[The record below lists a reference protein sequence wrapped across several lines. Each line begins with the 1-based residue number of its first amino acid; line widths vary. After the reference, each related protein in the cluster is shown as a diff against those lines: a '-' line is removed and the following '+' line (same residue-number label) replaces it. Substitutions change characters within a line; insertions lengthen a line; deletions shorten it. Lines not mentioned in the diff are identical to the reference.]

1 MTTRISNGGGRL
13 FSSAEVA
20 TLLGEAEQRIYETI
34 MPFGGYHVKVTRA
47 NGAVEEKFVKNIVL
61 KEGLNRIANR
71 AVNATGTTP
80 FAFIGIG
87 TATAAHTLASD
98 QPNWGEVSRK
108 SSINTGTAA
117 QSREWIW
124 VSQTWAGFADSITS
138 VALDTAFCC
147 DFATS
152 HATTGAYLG
161 AANGLGVT
169 LANSDYLALTYR
181 VRVGSHDID
190 HTT

>member
-1 MTTRISNGGGRL
+1 MTNRISDGRL
-13 FSSAEVA
+13 YSSDEVRS
-20 TLLGEAEQRIYETI
+20 LLRDSEQRIYETV
-34 MPFGGYHVKVTRA
+34 MPFGGFQLKVTRA
-47 NGAVEEKFVKNIVL
+47 NGDVEERFVKNIVL

-71 AVNATGTTP
+71 AVTPTGTTP

-87 TATAAHTLASD
+87 TAVAAHTLSSD

-108 SSINTGTAA
+108 SSINTGTNA

-138 VALDTAFCC
+138 VALDTAFCA

-161 AANGLGVT
+161 AANGLAVT
-169 LANSDYLALTYR
+169 LGNSDYLALTYR